1 MSKTT
6 KTVRSQSS
14 GTKTTKT
21 KVSSTTGRKTTS
33 RGSSVSP
40 SSVKTQKNLEKNLKK
55 LTTTQ
60 KAKVKKPETVRKTR
74 IDKKPV
80 FTKVKSGDLWEL
92 GNGNG
97 NIKNT
102 MPWYLHP
109 VEKDTFN
116 RSWFRDY
123 DDVCKQITKLKLR
136 PDQYT
141 LTHYNG

>member
-6 KTVRSQSS
+6 KTVRSQSN

-21 KVSSTTGRKTTS
+21 KVSSTTGRKKTS
-33 RGSSVSP
+33 RGSSVSVQN
-40 SSVKTQKNLEKNLKK
+40 VKTQKNLEKNLKS
-55 LTTTQ
+55 LTST
-60 KAKVKKPETVRKTR
+60 KVRKTR

-109 VEKDTFN
+109 VIKDTFN

-123 DDVCKQITKLKLR
+123 DDACKQIARLKLR
-136 PDQYT
+136 PEQYT
-141 LTHYNG
+141 LTKYNG

>member
-1 MSKTT
+1 M
-6 KTVRSQSS
+6 
-14 GTKTTKT
+14 
-21 KVSSTTGRKTTS
+21 
-33 RGSSVSP
+33 
-40 SSVKTQKNLEKNLKK
+40 KTQKNLEKNLKTLASTK
-55 LTTTQ
+55 
-60 KAKVKKPETVRKTR
+60 VRKTR

-109 VEKDTFN
+109 VIKDTFN

-123 DDVCKQITKLKLR
+123 DDACKQIARLKLR
-136 PDQYT
+136 PEQYT
-141 LTHYNG
+141 LTKYDG

>member
-6 KTVRSQSS
+6 KTVRSQSN

-21 KVSSTTGRKTTS
+21 KVSSTTGRKKTS
-33 RGSSVSP
+33 RGSSVSVQN
-40 SSVKTQKNLEKNLKK
+40 VKTQKNLEKNLKS
-55 LTTTQ
+55 LTST
-60 KAKVKKPETVRKTR
+60 KVRKTR

-109 VEKDTFN
+109 VQKDTFN

-123 DDVCKQITKLKLR
+123 DDACKQIARLKLR
-136 PDQYT
+136 PEQYT
-141 LTHYNG
+141 LTKYNG